1 MGSGSSGRYSNTRGA
16 DRSISASALDHAV
29 NGRFVQTQVKV
40 NGKVQFRP
48 RLAAGGHGQ
57 AGMQLLD
64 KYGIEYHVVRTYPN
78 GVRVGYVPWHRDG
91 GKQTGE
97 NQSWFP
103 RDWTEKDIRRAGSY
117 VAGLKRN
124 QHVPDGVHAYGT
136 YKGVRVG
143 IIRTNGKIATVFP
156 DSDQTPA
163 LKQRRRKK

>member
-16 DRSISASALDHAV
+16 DRSVSASALDHAV

-57 AGMQLLD
+57 AGMKLLD

-78 GVRVGYVPWHRDG
+78 GVRVGYVPNHRD
-91 GKQTGE
+91 KRKKSGE

-124 QHVPDGVHAYGT
+124 QNIPDGVHAYGT

-156 DSDQTPA
+156 DSDQTPV
-163 LKQRRRKK
+163 LNRRRK

>member
-29 NGRFVQTQVKV
+29 NGRFVQTQDKV

-78 GVRVGYVPWHRDG
+78 GVRVGYVPKHSVKR
-91 GKQTGE
+91 KRQGE

-103 RDWTEKDIRRAGSY
+103 RDWTDSDIRRAGSY

-124 QHVPDGVHAYGT
+124 QNIPDGVHAYGT
-136 YKGVRVG
+136 YKGVRVVVV
-143 IIRTNGKIATVFP
+143 RTNGKISTVFP

-163 LKQRRRKK
+163 LKQRRRKR

>member
-1 MGSGSSGRYSNTRGA
+1 MGSGNSGRYSNTRGA

-57 AGMQLLD
+57 VGMQLLD

-78 GVRVGYVPWHRDG
+78 GVRVGNVPGHDKKS
-91 GKQTGE
+91 KQSGIGQT
-97 NQSWFP
+97 WFP
-103 RDWTEKDIRRAGSY
+103 ASWTDKDIRRAGGY
-117 VAGLKRN
+117 VAGLKRS
-124 QHVPDGVHAYGT
+124 QDIADGVTVYGT

-156 DSDQTPA
+156 DSDQTPV
-163 LKQRRRKK
+163 LRQRRRKK

>member
-78 GVRVGYVPWHRDG
+78 GVRVSYVPGHRKTAKTKG
-91 GKQTGE
+91 TG
-97 NQSWFP
+97 QSWFP

-117 VAGLKRN
+117 VAGLRRN
-124 QHVPDGVHAYGT
+124 QNIPDGVNAYGT

-156 DSDQTPA
+156 DSDQTPVFN
-163 LKQRRRKK
+163 RRRQKK